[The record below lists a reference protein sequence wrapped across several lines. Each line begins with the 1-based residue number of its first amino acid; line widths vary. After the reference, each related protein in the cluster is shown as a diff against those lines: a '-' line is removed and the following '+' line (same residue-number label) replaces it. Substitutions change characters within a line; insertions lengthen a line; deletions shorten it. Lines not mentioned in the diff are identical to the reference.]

1 MTSLK
6 RPLATLGAGV
16 LLALSLTACGG
27 GYPTD
32 ASSKDFCGAITDIVT
47 TSSDLA
53 GEEPTEGEWKKIQGA
68 YEDLGEVGTPEKISD
83 DEREGFEIVVDV
95 VTDLDYDEAEKE
107 FGDKG
112 GEDNL
117 PGVSED
123 ENKLVEKFFVYAQKE
138 CADQA
143 AE

>member
-1 MTSLK
+1 MTSIK

-32 ASSKDFCGAITDIVT
+32 ASSKDFCGGIEDVVTASTDLKG
-47 TSSDLA
+47 D
-53 GEEPTEGEWKKIQGA
+53 EPTEDEWKKIQGA
-68 YEDLGEVGTPEKISD
+68 YGDLGDVGTPKKISD
-83 DEREGFEIVVDV
+83 DEREGFETVVDV
-95 VTDLDYDEAEKE
+95 VTDLDYDEAKKE

-117 PGVSED
+117 PGVSDE
-123 ENKLVEKFFVYAQKE
+123 ENKNVEKFFTYAQKE
-138 CADQA
+138 CADQLT
-143 AE
+143 E

>member
-1 MTSLK
+1 MTSIK
-6 RPLATLGAGV
+6 RPLGTLGAGV

-32 ASSKDFCGAITDIVT
+32 ASSKDFCGGITDVVAK
-47 TSSDLA
+47 SSDLA
-53 GEEPTEGEWKKIQGA
+53 GEEPTEDEWKDIQAA
-68 YEDLGEVGTPEKISD
+68 YEDLGDIGTPEKISD

-117 PGVSED
+117 PGVSD
-123 ENKLVEKFFVYAQKE
+123 DDNKLVEKFFVYAQKE